1 VRIFSGNQSVLWTW
15 KARLALLPLTAAAVG
30 IGVYAISTALAAPP
44 KTHAT
49 ATAQRSPGRVA
60 HAAASPS
67 PVEFASDFVGTANA
81 YAEAHRDPARLVN
94 PDCVKANTTRY
105 MCSYAVA
112 RPHRPLEC
120 HLVQV
125 TWTPNLAST
134 FTVTLSGRVSRCQT
148 LKAALHSLR

>member
-1 VRIFSGNQSVLWTW
+1 VRIFSGKRSVLWTW
-15 KARLALLPLTAAAVG
+15 KGRLALLPLTAAAVG
-30 IGVYAISTALAAPP
+30 IGVYAISAALAAPA
-44 KTHAT
+44 KTHAS
-49 ATAQRSPGRVA
+49 ATAQHSLGR
-60 HAAASPS
+60 AARAAGSPS

-94 PDCVKANTTRY
+94 PDCVKANAARY

-112 RPHRPLEC
+112 RPHRSLEC

-134 FTVTLSGRVSRCQT
+134 FTVTLSGRVRRCET